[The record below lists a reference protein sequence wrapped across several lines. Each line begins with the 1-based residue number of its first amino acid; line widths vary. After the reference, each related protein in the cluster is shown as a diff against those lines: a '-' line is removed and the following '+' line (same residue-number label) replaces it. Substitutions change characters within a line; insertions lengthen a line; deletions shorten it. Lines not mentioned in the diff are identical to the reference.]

1 MKRLTCAER
10 DAILLDPNTGRVAE
24 KWGIEASLTDL
35 GGEFGDPR
43 IETVWGYE
51 QLRIR
56 DVRHPAV
63 GGGPD
68 VASCEHYEWVEEPR
82 ND

>member
-1 MKRLTCAER
+1 MKRLDCGTR
-10 DAILLDPNTGRVAE
+10 DALLLDPSTGRVADH
-24 KWGIEASLTDL
+24 WSVYSSLTDL

-43 IETVWGYE
+43 IETTWGCG
-51 QLRIR
+51 LVRIK

-68 VASCEHYEWVEEPR
+68 VAPCEHYEWMETP
-82 ND
+82 NA